1 MTQDIDRNAELAAL
15 GRLLVYARDTAR
27 LLKCREIEAGLSVT
41 LEAVSKEL
49 LSDVEID
56 IAKSVTSRMAARNNY
71 Q

>member
-27 LLKCREIEAGLSVT
+27 LLKSREVEACISVT
-41 LEAVSKEL
+41 LEAISKEL
-49 LSDVEID
+49 RSDVEID
-56 IAKSVTSRMAARNNY
+56 LAKLVTSRMTTRNNY

>member
-27 LLKCREIEAGLSVT
+27 LLKSREVEAGLSVT
-41 LEAVSKEL
+41 LEAISKEL
-49 LSDVEID
+49 RSDVEID
-56 IAKSVTSRMAARNNY
+56 LAKLVTSRMATKNNY